1 MRLCVCVCGCSR
13 SRQPWQ
19 ARITRRYRWKRHRL
33 QRCTIGTLWQI
44 AVCVCDGPHASAPC
58 VRFVTQASA
67 HTYPRSL
74 ARGTGVHTQCGN
86 THTGAGYP
94 RHPLL
99 RTHQSSPRLH
109 RRGLPPSLP
118 PSSLFPSSSLL
129 SLSPTLTP
137 SLPPSLTYFFL
148 PPVPLPPVS
157 VSPSLTLSFSLS
169 PSRRPVE
176 NSLVDATCSH
186 ARAGTNRSS
195 IRACDQSCV
204 SRHQR
209 ALAIGSRAAS
219 ASSSPN
225 AATASRCACLHNRK
239 HSTTPQSQ
247 TVISQCRCCP

>member
-1 MRLCVCVCGCSR
+1 MCALCDTSICTYISKEPR
-13 SRQPWQ
+13 SGNR
-19 ARITRRYRWKRHRL
+19 
-33 QRCTIGTLWQI
+33 
-44 AVCVCDGPHASAPC
+44 
-58 VRFVTQASA
+58 SA
-67 HTYPRSL
+67 HPVRQHPYRGRIPKASSPAYAPELPSSTPPRSL
-74 ARGTGVHTQCGN
+74 
-86 THTGAGYP
+86 
-94 RHPLL
+94 
-99 RTHQSSPRLH
+99 SLH
-109 RRGLPPSLP
+109 
-118 PSSLFPSSSLL
+118 PSSLFPSPSLL

-137 SLPPSLTYFFL
+137 SLSPSLTYLFL
-148 PPVPLPPVS
+148 PPLPLPPVS

-225 AATASRCACLHNRK
+225 AATASRCACLHNLK

-247 TVISQCRCCP
+247 TVISQCRCCL